1 VLPGIAARWLLSV
14 FVLFASACSH
24 ATLDTRDDFT
34 ITARVKT
41 ELLNESALAGL
52 RLDVETYKGVV
63 TLSGAVNT
71 AADRDRAIAVAR
83 KVPGVRDVTSALKVG
98 QVSS

>member
-1 VLPGIAARWLLSV
+1 MLPRIAAPWLLSIL
-14 FVLFASACSH
+14 VLVSSACSH

-41 ELLNESALAGL
+41 ELLNDSALAGL

-63 TLSGAVNT
+63 TLSGVVNT
-71 AADRDRAIAVAR
+71 ASDRDRAIAVAR
-83 KVPGVRDVTSALKVG
+83 KVPGVKDAKSALKVG
-98 QVSS
+98 PAS